1 MAWKYFKLEDFGR
14 SSTAKARGIDNTP
27 KAEFYNNVDELVQTL
42 LDPLK
47 EAWGSG
53 IIVTS
58 GYRCAELNAAVGG
71 SKTSAH
77 SYAYAA
83 DLSPSNGKI
92 EEFKMFV
99 MKWLYEN
106 NYTFDQYI
114 NEYKGKSS
122 WVHLAVR
129 NGSR

>member
-1 MAWKYFKLEDFGR
+1 MAWKYYKLEDFGR

-106 NYTFDQYI
+106 NYTFD
-114 NEYKGKSS
+114 
-122 WVHLAVR
+122 
-129 NGSR
+129 